1 MKKILSSVVA
11 AGLIASS
18 AFGFMPKTYEDAYK
32 DCMDNKTNYGKV
44 KDEAK
49 IAYAKKKCEEY
60 LSVPL
65 ETIVEY
71 CVQDYSE
78 YGVTKEQCEEAVYKK
93 IGYSSNGLYKATI
106 KGDNIVRYIDETD
119 DGTIIGKPTGKK
131 LKLNFVEMEIDALEP
146 DSKKRKAKLKEEEE
160 FVKTYNAV
168 IKDFKESQ
176 NKE

>member
-18 AFGFMPKTYEDAYK
+18 AFGFMPETYEGAYK
-32 DCMDNKTNYGKV
+32 ECMNNHGKL
-44 KDEAK
+44 KDEAE
-49 IAYAKKKCEEY
+49 IASVKKVCEEY

-131 LKLNFVEMEIDALEP
+131 LKLTFAEMEIDALEP

>member
-32 DCMDNKTNYGKV
+32 DCMDNKTKYGKV

-106 KGDNIVRYIDETD
+106 KGDNIVRYVDETD
-119 DGTIIGKPTGKK
+119 DGTIMGKPTGKK

-146 DSKKRKAKLKEEEE
+146 DSKKRKAK
-160 FVKTYNAV
+160 
-168 IKDFKESQ
+168 IKDTKQELNDMKQ
-176 NKE
+176 TMKR